1 MSAIVRGGK
10 VQKLVK
16 IVDGWYYKTADKGR
30 GGGCQKPE
38 KNADIVY
45 GWSLNGK
52 KYVGTIYNIYEIL

>member
-1 MSAIVRGGK
+1 MDGTI
-10 VQKLVK
+10 KLPTRA
-16 IVDGWYYKTADKGR
+16 G

-52 KYVGTIYNIYEIL
+52 KYVGTIYNIYGIL